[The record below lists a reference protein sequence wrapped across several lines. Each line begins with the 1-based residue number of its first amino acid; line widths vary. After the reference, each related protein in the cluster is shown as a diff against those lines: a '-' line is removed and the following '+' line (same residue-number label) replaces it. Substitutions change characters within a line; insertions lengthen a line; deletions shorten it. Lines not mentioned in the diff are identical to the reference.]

1 MKRTL
6 IIIFSSLL
14 ITTSFLRS
22 DEGDSKNKIVR
33 PVDTDK
39 SMDRSVFQ
47 ANYGQVWQSLVDLLS
62 EYGFKFQSKDKSLG
76 RFETNYVIFSRNP
89 HFSMISTG
97 FKAFAKPPRAFMR
110 KWVDGRM
117 KVHAEVQR
125 VSGTSTQVILR
136 PDIYGYASTFMDD
149 SSVSGE
155 WRQCQSNGKF
165 EFEIFNEIATR
176 LPKNSATTTSLQ
188 PAEKEEEAVSET
200 TLGYDAG
207 GSSNV
212 LVSSVP
218 EGAEILLNSQ
228 FVGMTPSRLSLKPGK
243 YQVILRKDGYKKFFR
258 NIVVIHGSDL
268 IISTELKG
276 N

>member
-6 IIIFSSLL
+6 VIIFSCVFAAALCH
-14 ITTSFLRS
+14 FS
-22 DEGDSKNKIVR
+22 DERESKNKIVR

-47 ANYGQVWQSLVDLLS
+47 SNYGQVWQTLVDLLS
-62 EYGFKFQSKDKSLG
+62 EYSFDFQSKDKSLG
-76 RFETNYVIFSRNP
+76 RLETNYVIFSRNP
-89 HFSMISTG
+89 HFSKISTG

-117 KVHAEVQR
+117 KVVAEVQR
-125 VSGTSTQVILR
+125 VSDTSTQIILR
-136 PDIYGYASTFMDD
+136 PDIYGFSSTFMDD

-176 LPKNSATTTSLQ
+176 LRKKSATSISLP
-188 PAEKEEEAVSET
+188 PAEKGEEVLSEATTSSE
-200 TLGYDAG
+200 AG
-207 GSSNV
+207 EGSKV
-212 LVSSVP
+212 LVTSVP
-218 EGAEILLNSQ
+218 EGAEILLNNR
-228 FVGMTPSRLSLKPGK
+228 FVGMTPSRLLLKTGK
-243 YQVILRKDGYKKFFR
+243 YQVILRKDGYRDFIR
-258 NIVVIHGSDL
+258 EVVVIDGSDL
-268 IISTELKG
+268 TISTELKV